1 MVGPNR
7 ILTVSYGT
15 FSCTLEGFDEPFGTM
30 QAIAEYFRDLTAED
44 RYFGAEP
51 PTPDAEMLHK
61 IAEREIQRRVEAHVQ
76 ENGVVLRP
84 EAPQAS
90 ALAAPAQAM
99 DAPRKPVAAKNYTIK
114 VPVRA
119 DAPQAAPAVAQQ
131 DATDEAAQMS
141 EKLARIRARI
151 AASEAAEEE
160 RLAAEKAAAE
170 KAAAEKAAA
179 ERAAAEKA
187 AAERAAAEKAAAEK
201 AAAERAAAEKAAA
214 EKAAAEKA
222 AAEKAAAEKAAAEK
236 AAAEKAAAERAAAEK
251 AAAERA
257 AAERAAAEKAAAERA
272 AAEKAAAEKAAAE
285 KAAAEKAAAE
295 KAAAEKAAAEKAAAE
310 RAAAERAAAERAA
323 AERAA
328 AEKAAAER
336 AAAERAAAEKAAAEK
351 AAAERAAAERAAA
364 EKAAAEKAAAEKAA
378 AEKAAA
384 EKAAEEAAALEA
396 IAFSDEELNAAEEAA
411 LSAFYAQNDLADEIA
426 DTPLAQP
433 EKGASDT
440 VSEDAEFEAALAEF
454 VRPQTVAAESAAPA
468 APPETRNM
476 PAKAPNDDR
485 ALQAGIRAMLGDTG
499 LEKAAEDALIS
510 ELAEIE
516 RQIVTR
522 RAPKARAQFDAM
534 IVDADETASRL
545 LQTARTELDQLESQ
559 RRRET
564 FEHMR
569 VAVDATRAEEAATG
583 PRRLDIE
590 QDREIKRYRDDMNAP
605 APLRADAVR
614 AKPRTPDMA
623 QSAPRG
629 SGVDMPA
636 LAARPIP
643 RRPALATNPQR
654 QRPEPQRVPLVLVSE
669 QRVDMVPDSAPI
681 RPRRVVAGDAS
692 KVDIQKLRTV
702 SPLAPEDRE
711 AFRAF
716 ADHLDAW
723 LLDEQI
729 EAAAAY
735 ATHLKGQAEFSR
747 VELMSY
753 VLAYNEGK
761 EVSREDMLR
770 GFATLLREERLQR
783 GESGA
788 FRLAAGSEFDE
799 PARQYAT
806 S

>member
-15 FSCTLEGFDEPFGTM
+15 FSCTLEGFEEPFGTM

-99 DAPRKPVAAKNYTIK
+99 DAPRKSVAAKNYTIK
-114 VPVRA
+114 VPVRT
-119 DAPQAAPAVAQQ
+119 DAPQAAPAVVQQ

-179 ERAAAEKA
+179 E
-187 AAERAAAEKAAAEK
+187 
-201 AAAERAAAEKAAA
+201 
-214 EKAAAEKA
+214 
-222 AAEKAAAEKAAAEK
+222 KAAAEKAAAEK
-236 AAAEKAAAERAAAEK
+236 AAAEKAAAERAATQ
-251 AAAERA
+251 
-257 AAERAAAEKAAAERA
+257 
-272 AAEKAAAEKAAAE
+272 
-285 KAAAEKAAAE
+285 
-295 KAAAEKAAAEKAAAE
+295 
-310 RAAAERAAAERAA
+310 
-323 AERAA
+323 
-328 AEKAAAER
+328 
-336 AAAERAAAEKAAAEK
+336 
-351 AAAERAAAERAAA
+351 
-364 EKAAAEKAAAEKAA
+364 
-378 AEKAAA
+378 
-384 EKAAEEAAALEA
+384 KAAEEAAALEA

-569 VAVDATRAEEAATG
+569 VAVDGTRAEEAATG

>member
-15 FSCTLEGFDEPFGTM
+15 FSCTLEGFEEPFGTM

-61 IAEREIQRRVEAHVQ
+61 IAEREIQRRVQAHVQ

-90 ALAAPAQAM
+90 ALAAAASTM
-99 DAPRKPVAAKNYTIK
+99 DAPRKSVAAKNYTIT

-119 DAPQAAPAVAQQ
+119 DMPPAAPAIVKQ
-131 DATDEAAQMS
+131 DATEEAAQMS

-160 RLAAEKAAAE
+160 RLAAERAAAE
-170 KAAAEKAAA
+170 KAAERAAAEWAAEEKAAA

-187 AAERAAAEKAAAEK
+187 AAERAAAERAAVEKAAADRAAAEK

-214 EKAAAEKA
+214 ERVAAEKV

-236 AAAEKAAAERAAAEK
+236 AAAEKAAAER
-251 AAAERA
+251 
-257 AAERAAAEKAAAERA
+257 
-272 AAEKAAAEKAAAE
+272 
-285 KAAAEKAAAE
+285 
-295 KAAAEKAAAEKAAAE
+295 
-310 RAAAERAAAERAA
+310 
-323 AERAA
+323 
-328 AEKAAAER
+328 
-336 AAAERAAAEKAAAEK
+336 
-351 AAAERAAAERAAA
+351 
-364 EKAAAEKAAAEKAA
+364 
-378 AEKAAA
+378 AAA

-411 LSAFYAQNDLADEIA
+411 LSAFFAQNDLADEIA
-426 DTPLAQP
+426 DTPVAQP
-433 EKGASDT
+433 SSGANDT
-440 VSEDAEFEAALAEF
+440 VAEDAEFEEALAAF
-454 VRPQTVAAESAAPA
+454 VRPQTAAVERPAPA
-468 APPETRNM
+468 ALPETRQM
-476 PAKAPNDDR
+476 PANAPSDDR
-485 ALQAGIRAMLGDTG
+485 ALQASIRAMLGDTG
-499 LEKAAEDALIS
+499 LEKAAEEALIS

-516 RQIVTR
+516 RQVVAR
-522 RAPKARAQFDAM
+522 RAPKMRAQFDAI
-534 IVDADETASRL
+534 IVDADETAARL

-605 APLRADAVR
+605 APLRPDAVR
-614 AKPRTPDMA
+614 TKPRTPDMA
-623 QSAPRG
+623 ERAPG
-629 SGVDMPA
+629 GAAVDMPA

-643 RRPALATNPQR
+643 RRPALATTPQR

-669 QRVDMVPDSAPI
+669 QRVDIVPDSASI
-681 RPRRVVAGDAS
+681 RPRRVVAGDAG
-692 KVDIQKLRTV
+692 KVDMQKLRTV
-702 SPLAPEDRE
+702 SPLASEDRE

-770 GFATLLREERLQR
+770 GFATLLREGRLQR

-788 FRLAAGSEFDE
+788 FRLAEGSEFDE
-799 PARQYAT
+799 PARQYAA

>member
-15 FSCTLEGFDEPFGTM
+15 FSCTLEGFEEPFGTM

-99 DAPRKPVAAKNYTIK
+99 DAPRKSVAAKNYTIK
-114 VPVRA
+114 VPVRT
-119 DAPQAAPAVAQQ
+119 DAPQAAPAVVQQ

-187 AAERAAAEKAAAEK
+187 AAEKAAAEK

-222 AAEKAAAEKAAAEK
+222 AAEKAAAERAAAEK

-251 AAAERA
+251 AAAE
-257 AAERAAAEKAAAERA
+257 KAAAER
-272 AAEKAAAEKAAAE
+272 
-285 KAAAEKAAAE
+285 
-295 KAAAEKAAAEKAAAE
+295 
-310 RAAAERAAAERAA
+310 
-323 AERAA
+323 
-328 AEKAAAER
+328 
-336 AAAERAAAEKAAAEK
+336 
-351 AAAERAAAERAAA
+351 
-364 EKAAAEKAAAEKAA
+364 AA

-396 IAFSDEELNAAEEAA
+396 IALSDEELNAAEEAA

-623 QSAPRG
+623 QSAPSG

>member
-15 FSCTLEGFDEPFGTM
+15 FSCTLEGFEEPFGTM

-84 EAPQAS
+84 EAPQTS
-90 ALAAPAQAM
+90 ALAAPAQAI

-119 DAPQAAPAVAQQ
+119 DAPQPAPAVAQQ

-170 KAAAEKAAA
+170 KAAAERAAAEKAAAEKAAAEKAAAEKAAAEKAAAEKAAAEKAAAEKAAAEKAAAEKAAAEKAAAEKAAAEKAAAEKAAAEKAAA
-179 ERAAAEKA
+179 ERAAAERAAAEKAAAEKA

-222 AAEKAAAEKAAAEK
+222 AAEKAAAEKAAAEL
-236 AAAEKAAAERAAAEK
+236 
-251 AAAERA
+251 
-257 AAERAAAEKAAAERA
+257 
-272 AAEKAAAEKAAAE
+272 
-285 KAAAEKAAAE
+285 
-295 KAAAEKAAAEKAAAE
+295 
-310 RAAAERAAAERAA
+310 
-323 AERAA
+323 
-328 AEKAAAER
+328 
-336 AAAERAAAEKAAAEK
+336 
-351 AAAERAAAERAAA
+351 
-364 EKAAAEKAAAEKAA
+364 
-378 AEKAAA
+378 AAA

-411 LSAFYAQNDLADEIA
+411 LNAFYAQNDLADEIA
-426 DTPLAQP
+426 NTPLAQP

-440 VSEDAEFEAALAEF
+440 VAEDAEFEAALAEF
-454 VRPQTVAAESAAPA
+454 VRPQTAAAESAAPA
-468 APPETRNM
+468 ALPETRHM
-476 PAKAPNDDR
+476 PANAPSDDR
-485 ALQAGIRAMLGDTG
+485 ALQAGIRAMLGETG

-516 RQIVTR
+516 RQIVAR

-545 LQTARTELDQLESQ
+545 LQTARSELDQLESQ

-614 AKPRTPDMA
+614 AKPRMPDMA

-629 SGVDMPA
+629 PAVDMPA

-643 RRPALATNPQR
+643 RRPALATPPQR

-669 QRVDMVPDSAPI
+669 QRVDMVPDTAPI
-681 RPRRVVAGDAS
+681 RPRRVVAGDVG
-692 KVDIQKLRTV
+692 KVDMQKLRTV
-702 SPLAPEDRE
+702 SPLASEDRE

-788 FRLAAGSEFDE
+788 FRLAEGSEFDE
-799 PARQYAT
+799 PARQYAA

>member
-15 FSCTLEGFDEPFGTM
+15 FSCTLEGFEEPFGTM

-90 ALAAPAQAM
+90 ALAAAASTM
-99 DAPRKPVAAKNYTIK
+99 DAPRKSVAAKNYTIT

-119 DAPQAAPAVAQQ
+119 DMPPAAPAIVKQ
-131 DATDEAAQMS
+131 DATEEAAQMS

-160 RLAAEKAAAE
+160 RLAAERAAAE
-170 KAAAEKAAA
+170 KAAERAAAEWAAEEKAAA
-179 ERAAAEKA
+179 ERAAAE
-187 AAERAAAEKAAAEK
+187 R
-201 AAAERAAAEKAAA
+201 
-214 EKAAAEKA
+214 
-222 AAEKAAAEKAAAEK
+222 AAAEK

-272 AAEKAAAEKAAAE
+272 AAEKAAAERAAVEKAAADRAAAEKAAAE
-285 KAAAEKAAAE
+285 RAAAEKAAAERVAAERAAAEKAAAE

-310 RAAAERAAAERAA
+310 R
-323 AERAA
+323 
-328 AEKAAAER
+328 
-336 AAAERAAAEKAAAEK
+336 
-351 AAAERAAAERAAA
+351 
-364 EKAAAEKAAAEKAA
+364 
-378 AEKAAA
+378 AAA

-411 LSAFYAQNDLADEIA
+411 LSAFFAQNDLADEIA
-426 DTPLAQP
+426 DTPVAQP
-433 EKGASDT
+433 SSGANDT
-440 VSEDAEFEAALAEF
+440 VAEDAEFEEALAAF
-454 VRPQTVAAESAAPA
+454 VRPQTAAVERPAPA
-468 APPETRNM
+468 ALPETRQM
-476 PAKAPNDDR
+476 PANAPSDDR
-485 ALQAGIRAMLGDTG
+485 ALQASIRAMLGDTG
-499 LEKAAEDALIS
+499 LEKAAEEALIS

-516 RQIVTR
+516 RQVVAR
-522 RAPKARAQFDAM
+522 RAPKMRAQFDAI
-534 IVDADETASRL
+534 IVDADETAARL

-605 APLRADAVR
+605 APLRPDAVR
-614 AKPRTPDMA
+614 TKPRTPDMA
-623 QSAPRG
+623 ERAPG
-629 SGVDMPA
+629 GAAVDMPA

-643 RRPALATNPQR
+643 RRPALATTPQR

-669 QRVDMVPDSAPI
+669 QRVDIVPDSASI
-681 RPRRVVAGDAS
+681 RPRRVVAGDAG
-692 KVDIQKLRTV
+692 KVDMQKLRTV
-702 SPLAPEDRE
+702 SPLASEDRE

-716 ADHLDAW
+716 ADNLDAW

-770 GFATLLREERLQR
+770 GFATLLREGRLQR

-788 FRLAAGSEFDE
+788 FRLAEGSEFDE
-799 PARQYAT
+799 PARQYAA